1 MKQALK
7 LGSWFSLW
15 FFFSGQQK
23 FEVSDLAPK
32 TQQVEVPLE
41 WIIGAGVFIVLLI
54 IILIIQ
60 IQLKRKSEVKM
71 RQKYNIDH
79 AERQLNSMIGS
90 GTNAFELR
98 KLIETVLGT
107 QDPIEIMNFSRSLA
121 AFDKRSEEYL
131 ELESNSAEAQKALT
145 QTRKLLN
152 LSLNNSNIPFT
163 SSKLLPI
170 GQALECQVQLGE
182 RKLKF
187 DSIVLAQSESKL
199 LIKTPQVGERPVEIK
214 DVAEISC
221 QIERHKDGIYEFR
234 LPFLAQKQGKQNVLV
249 MRHSSDIKLISKAN
263 IDKDTLEEEWYM
275 E

>member
-7 LGSWFSLW
+7 LGCWFSLW
-15 FFFSGQQK
+15 FFSSGQQN

-32 TQQVEVPLE
+32 TQQVEVPLQ
-41 WIIGAGVFIVLLI
+41 WIFGGGAIIVLLI
-54 IILIIQ
+54 VILMVQ
-60 IQLKRKSEVKM
+60 IQLKRKSEFKM
-71 RQKYNIDH
+71 RQKYNFDH
-79 AERQLNSMIGS
+79 AEQQLNSMMGS
-90 GTNAFELR
+90 GPNAFELR
-98 KLIETVLGT
+98 KLMETVLGT
-107 QDPIEIMNFSRSLA
+107 KDPFEIMNFSRSLVE
-121 AFDKRSEEYL
+121 FDKRSEEYL
-131 ELESNSAEAQKALT
+131 ELENNSAEAQKALT

-152 LSLNNSNIPFT
+152 LSLNNSNISFT

-170 GQALECQVQLGE
+170 GQALQCQAQLGK

-187 DSIVLAQSESKL
+187 DSTVLAQSESKL

-221 QIERHKDGIYEFR
+221 QIDRHKDGIYEFR
-234 LPFLAQKQGKQNVLV
+234 LPFLAQKQGKHNVLV
-249 MRHSSDIKLISKAN
+249 MNHSSDIKLISKAN